1 MSEIKRK
8 KNESFEAFLR
18 RVKKR
23 WQQSGK
29 ILQAKKIK
37 FFTRTPSKTTRKK
50 SALHRIAMSEKI
62 EYLKKT
68 GRFVE
73 DKKHFHKK

>member
-29 ILQAKKIK
+29 ILQAKKIQ
-37 FFTRTPSKTTRKK
+37 FFAKNLNKTTRKRK
-50 SALHRIAMSEKI
+50 ALHCIEVTQKI

-68 GRFVE
+68 GQMPD
-73 DKKHFHKK
+73 DKRSYK